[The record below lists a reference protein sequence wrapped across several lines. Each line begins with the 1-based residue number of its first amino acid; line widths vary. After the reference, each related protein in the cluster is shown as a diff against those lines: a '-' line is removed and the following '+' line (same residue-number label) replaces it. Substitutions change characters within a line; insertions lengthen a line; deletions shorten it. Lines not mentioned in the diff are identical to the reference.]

1 MHEITLDALPG
12 DGDGLG
18 NCMQTKLTA
27 DSNVSG
33 DTNVSTIKTDAVLIK
48 PTTIDTD
55 AMSTKPVGGTLAM
68 LTNVDTLK
76 EEPGPSKEK
85 KPGPSKEKDA
95 PTHFVTR
102 HKAFNGSMRGPRYAM
117 LVHLAMMLSKVSGSG
132 LPSDDTAHD
141 LLLSSLLAANI
152 PVPTSND
159 RRLTWDVSPS
169 VREPVALGM
178 AEHFALLTKTGIT
191 TTGATSVTALPLPL
205 PLNLALTLTPARTLP
220 LPLPLPLPPPLFTRT
235 PHP

>member
-1 MHEITLDALPG
+1 MHDLPDAQPG
-12 DGDGLG
+12 DGDSLG

-85 KPGPSKEKDA
+85 ELGPSKEKKPGPSKEKK
-95 PTHFVTR
+95 P
-102 HKAFNGSMRGPRYAM
+102 GPCKEKKLGPSTEKKLGPSKEKELGPSKEKELGPSKEKKLGPSTEKPGGLQEVEPGAGAA
-117 LVHLAMMLSKVSGSG
+117 LADGTDVENLEDKVQVVITEDEVAGAEQARR
-132 LPSDDTAHD
+132 P
-141 LLLSSLLAANI
+141 LLHPIGA
-152 PVPTSND
+152 
-159 RRLTWDVSPS
+159 RL
-169 VREPVALGM
+169 G
-178 AEHFALLTKTGIT
+178 
-191 TTGATSVTALPLPL
+191 
-205 PLNLALTLTPARTLP
+205 
-220 LPLPLPLPPPLFTRT
+220 
-235 PHP
+235 